1 MFTFDR
7 DTATIVAVLMCIV
20 ATVYMYRELNKTKTE
35 MEGVK
40 GSKFRKVKL
49 PVEGVKGFYGNLM
62 AHLSRPA
69 PKPIVREEA
78 QNEEVLETQVSED
91 EEESSE

>member
-20 ATVYMYRELNKTKTE
+20 ATMYMYRELNKTKSE
-35 MEGVK
+35 MDN
-40 GSKFRKVKL
+40 
-49 PVEGVKGFYGNLM
+49 VKGFYGNLM
-62 AHLSRPA
+62 THLSRP
-69 PKPIVREEA
+69 PPQVKSIPIVETEK
-78 QNEEVLETQVSED
+78 EEVLETQVDED

>member
-35 MEGVK
+35 MDN
-40 GSKFRKVKL
+40 
-49 PVEGVKGFYGNLM
+49 VKGFYGNLM
-62 AHLSRPA
+62 AHLSRPPQN
-69 PKPIVREEA
+69 PKPVSGVENETEK
-78 QNEEVLETQVSED
+78 EEVLETQVSDDED
-91 EEESSE
+91 DSSE

>member
-35 MEGVK
+35 MNT
-40 GSKFRKVKL
+40 
-49 PVEGVKGFYGNLM
+49 VKGFYGNLM
-62 AHLSRPA
+62 AHISRPPQ
-69 PKPIVREEA
+69 PKPVPENETK
-78 QNEEVLETQVSED
+78 NEEVLDTQVEEIEED
-91 EEESSE
+91 SSE

>member
-35 MEGVK
+35 MDN
-40 GSKFRKVKL
+40 
-49 PVEGVKGFYGNLM
+49 VKGFYGNLM
-62 AHLSRPA
+62 ANLSRPSQK
-69 PKPIVREEA
+69 PKSVSDVEIETE
-78 QNEEVLETQVSED
+78 NKEVLETQVSDDED
-91 EEESSE
+91 DSSE

>member
-20 ATVYMYRELNKTKTE
+20 ATMYMYRELNKTKSE
-35 MEGVK
+35 MDN
-40 GSKFRKVKL
+40 
-49 PVEGVKGFYGNLM
+49 VKGFYGNLM
-62 AHLSRPA
+62 THLSRPQ
-69 PKPIVREEA
+69 PKVKSVPVVEK
-78 QNEEVLETQVSED
+78 EEVLETQVDEA

>member
-40 GSKFRKVKL
+40 G
-49 PVEGVKGFYGNLM
+49 FYGNLM

-69 PKPIVREEA
+69 PTPKPIVREEA
-78 QNEEVLETQVSED
+78 QNEEVLETQVSEA

>member
-20 ATVYMYRELNKTKTE
+20 ATMYMYRELNKTKSE
-35 MEGVK
+35 MDN
-40 GSKFRKVKL
+40 
-49 PVEGVKGFYGNLM
+49 VKGFYGNLM
-62 AHLSRPA
+62 THLSRPS
-69 PKPIVREEA
+69 PKVKSVPVVETEK
-78 QNEEVLETQVSED
+78 EEVLETQVDED

>member
-20 ATVYMYRELNKTKTE
+20 ATMYMYRELNNTKSE
-35 MEGVK
+35 MDT
-40 GSKFRKVKL
+40 
-49 PVEGVKGFYGNLM
+49 VKGFNGKLM
-62 AHLSRPA
+62 THLSRP
-69 PKPIVREEA
+69 PQVKSVPVVETEKD
-78 QNEEVLETQVSED
+78 EVLETQVDDD

>member
-20 ATVYMYRELNKTKTE
+20 ATMYMYRELNKTKSE
-35 MEGVK
+35 MDN
-40 GSKFRKVKL
+40 
-49 PVEGVKGFYGNLM
+49 VKGFYGNLM
-62 AHLSRPA
+62 THLSSTPQVKSV
-69 PKPIVREEA
+69 PVVETEK
-78 QNEEVLETQVSED
+78 EEVLETQVDDD